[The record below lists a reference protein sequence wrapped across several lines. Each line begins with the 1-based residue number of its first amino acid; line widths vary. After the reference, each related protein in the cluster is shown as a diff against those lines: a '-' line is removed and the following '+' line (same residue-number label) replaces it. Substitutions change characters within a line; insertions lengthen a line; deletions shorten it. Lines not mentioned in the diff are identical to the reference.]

1 MWETGFF
8 PEKKKEVP
16 PGFCPGCSRNL
27 RAGVCLPKVNQEA
40 VLEGI
45 LERIVYFSEEDNY
58 TVAKLRV
65 KGEKELVTVVGN
77 LLAVHPGET
86 LKLQGKWVN
95 NPKFG
100 RQFRAV
106 SCLPVLPATLT
117 GIEKYLGSGLIK
129 GVGPVMARR
138 LTKKFGLQTLEV
150 IENNPDRLNEVEG
163 IGPVRVEWIKKAWA
177 EQKEIKEV
185 ILFLQSHGVSTAY
198 AVKIYKAY
206 GNSAIALLRENPY
219 RLAMDIAGIGF
230 KTADRIAQNLGVP
243 PDSPLRAQAGILYL
257 LWEATEEGH
266 VFLPREELLER
277 AAEILQIG
285 KSHLEEA
292 LVVLAK
298 EEKVVLEEGGRK
310 EEKRGEVYLKPLWAA
325 EEMIARRLHRLSCA
339 PRLPLPVDAEKAIA
353 WVQDT
358 GGLVLA
364 EKQKEA
370 IRQAAAQKVLVITGG
385 PGTGKTTLVKS
396 ILRIMEK
403 KGQRIVLASPTGRA
417 AKRLSEVTGREA
429 KTIHRLLEYKPKEG
443 EFARNEENPLAAD
456 LVIVDETSMVDVL
469 LMNHLLKA
477 IPPQATLILVGDTD
491 QLPSVGP
498 GNVLKDVIGSGTVPV
513 ITLTEIFRQ
522 ARQSMI
528 VVNAH
533 RVNRGEFPLLKN
545 DRGLDFYFIEKG
557 DPEDALQT
565 VKELCAQRIPK
576 RFGFHPVN
584 DIQVLSPLRKGSAG
598 VDRLNTELQALLN
611 PRGLEVVRGGRLF
624 RLGDKVMQ
632 IKNNYEKEV
641 FNGDIGRIAHVN
653 LEEQEILVQYEDRR
667 VSYDYNDLD
676 ELVLAYAISVH
687 KAQGSE
693 YPAVVLPLLKQHFVM
708 LQRNLLYTAITRA
721 KKLLV
726 IVGDKKALAMAV
738 RNARPQKRYT
748 SLQRRL
754 KAEMRSERREA
765 GGGIEN

>member
-1 MWETGFF
+1 MD
-8 PEKKKEVP
+8 
-16 PGFCPGCSRNL
+16 
-27 RAGVCLPKVNQEA
+27 QEA
-40 VLEGI
+40 ALEGI

-129 GVGPVMARR
+129 GIGPVMARR
-138 LTKKFGLQTLEV
+138 LTKKFGLQTLEI

-206 GNSAIALLRENPY
+206 GNNAIALLRENPY
-219 RLAMDIAGIGF
+219 RLAMEITGIGF

-266 VFLPREELLER
+266 VFLPRAELVER
-277 AAEILQIG
+277 AGETLQIG
-285 KSHLEEA
+285 KSYLEDA
-292 LVVLAK
+292 LAVLAK
-298 EEKVVLEEGGRK
+298 EEKVVLEEEGG
-310 EEKRGEVYLKPLWAA
+310 EEERGRRGSGEVYLKPLWTA
-325 EEMIARRLHRLSCA
+325 EEMIARRLHRLFRA
-339 PRLPLPVDAEKAIA
+339 PKPPLAIDTEKAIA
-353 WVQDT
+353 WVQST
-358 GGLVLA
+358 GGIALA

-370 IRQAAAQKVLVITGG
+370 IRKVVEQKVLVITGG

-396 ILRIMEK
+396 ILQIMEM

-429 KTIHRLLEYKPKEG
+429 KTIHRLLEYKPREG

-469 LMNHLLKA
+469 LLNHLLKA
-477 IPPQATLILVGDTD
+477 VPPQATLVLVGDVD
-491 QLPSVGP
+491 QLPSVGA
-498 GNVLKDVIGSGTVPV
+498 GNVLKDVINSGKVAV

-545 DRGLDFYFIEKG
+545 VRGLDFYFIEKE
-557 DPEDALQT
+557 DPEEALQT
-565 VKELCAQRIPK
+565 VKELCARRIPK
-576 RFGFHPVN
+576 GFGFHPVN

-598 VDRLNTELQALLN
+598 VERLNTELQALLN
-611 PRGLEVVRGGRLF
+611 PRGLEVARGGRLF

-641 FNGDIGRIAHVN
+641 FNGDIGRIARID
-653 LEEQEILVQYEDRR
+653 LEEQEIQVQFEDRR
-667 VSYDYNDLD
+667 VSYDYSDLD
-676 ELVLAYAISVH
+676 ELTLAYAVSVH
-687 KAQGSE
+687 KSQGSE
-693 YPAVVLPLLKQHFVM
+693 YPVVVLPLLKQHFVM

-738 RNARPQKRYT
+738 RNARPQERYT
-748 SLQRRL
+748 GLQRRL
-754 KAEMRSERREA
+754 RRCFS
-765 GGGIEN
+765 GGGDG

>member
-1 MWETGFF
+1 M
-8 PEKKKEVP
+8 
-16 PGFCPGCSRNL
+16 
-27 RAGVCLPKVNQEA
+27 PKVDQEA
-40 VLEGI
+40 ALEGI
-45 LERIVYFSEEDNY
+45 LERIVYFNEESNY

-100 RQFRAV
+100 RQFKAD

-129 GVGPVMARR
+129 GIGPVMARR
-138 LTKKFGLQTLEV
+138 LTKKFGLQTLEI

-219 RLAMDIAGIGF
+219 RLAMEISGIGF
-230 KTADRIAQNLGVP
+230 KTADRIARNLGVP

-266 VFLPREELLER
+266 VFLPREELVER
-277 AAEILQIG
+277 AAETLQIG
-285 KSHLEEA
+285 KSYLEDA
-292 LVVLAK
+292 LAVLVE
-298 EEKVVLEEGGRK
+298 EEKVVLEEEGGE
-310 EEKRGEVYLKPLWAA
+310 EEKRGRRGSGEVYLKPLWMA

-339 PRLPLPVDAEKAIA
+339 PRFPLPIDAEKAIA

-358 GGLVLA
+358 GNLALA

-370 IRQAAAQKVLVITGG
+370 IRQAVAQKVLVITGG

-396 ILRIMEK
+396 ILRVMEK

-443 EFARNEENPLAAD
+443 EFARNEESPLAAD

-477 IPPQATLILVGDTD
+477 IPPQATLILAGDVD

-498 GNVLKDVIGSGTVPV
+498 GNVLKDVINSGTVTV

-545 DRGLDFYFIEKG
+545 ERGGDFYFIEKE
-557 DPEDALQT
+557 DPEEALQT
-565 VKELCAQRIPK
+565 VKELCAQRIPGG
-576 RFGFHPVN
+576 FGFHPVN

-598 VDRLNTELQALLN
+598 VERLNAELQALLN
-611 PRGLEVVRGGRLF
+611 PRGPEVARGGRLF

-641 FNGDIGRIAHVN
+641 FNGDIGRIARIN
-653 LEEQEILVQYEDRR
+653 PEEQEIQVQYEDRR
-667 VSYDYNDLD
+667 VSYDYSDLD

-687 KAQGSE
+687 KSQGSE

-738 RNARPQKRYT
+738 RNARPQERYT

-754 KAEMRSERREA
+754 KAQMGSEK
-765 GGGIEN
+765 

>member
-1 MWETGFF
+1 M
-8 PEKKKEVP
+8 
-16 PGFCPGCSRNL
+16 
-27 RAGVCLPKVNQEA
+27 PKVDQETA
-40 VLEGI
+40 LEGI
-45 LERIVYFSEEDNY
+45 LERIVYFSEENNY

-86 LKLQGKWVN
+86 LKLQGKWVH

-100 RQFRAV
+100 RQFRAA

-129 GVGPVMARR
+129 GIGPVMARR
-138 LTKKFGLQTLEV
+138 LTKKFGLQTLEI
-150 IENNPDRLNEVEG
+150 IENEPEKLAAVEG
-163 IGPVRVEWIKKAWA
+163 IGPVRSERIKKAWA

-206 GNSAIALLRENPY
+206 GNNAIALLRENPY
-219 RLAMDIAGIGF
+219 RLAMDITGIGF

-266 VFLPREELLER
+266 VFLPRKELVEG
-277 AAEILQIG
+277 AAETLQIG
-285 KSHLEEA
+285 KSYLEEA
-292 LVVLAK
+292 LAFLER
-298 EEKVVLEEGGRK
+298 EEKVVLEEEQGQQ
-310 EEKRGEVYLKPLWAA
+310 EVYLKPLWTA
-325 EEMIARRLHRLSCA
+325 EEMIARRLYRLFRA
-339 PRLPLPVDAEKAIA
+339 PKPPLAIDPEKAIA
-353 WVQDT
+353 WVQSAS
-358 GGLVLA
+358 GIILA

-370 IRQAAAQKVLVITGG
+370 IRQAVAQKVLVITGG

-429 KTIHRLLEYKPKEG
+429 KTIHRLLEYKPAEG

-498 GNVLKDVIGSGTVPV
+498 GNVLKDLINSGAVAV

-545 DRGLDFYFIEKG
+545 DRGLDFYFIKKE

-576 RFGFHPVN
+576 GFGFHPVN

-598 VDRLNTELQALLN
+598 VERLNTELQALLN
-611 PRGLEVVRGGRLF
+611 PRGQEVARGGRLF

-641 FNGDIGRIAHVN
+641 FNGDIGRIAHVD
-653 LEEQEILVQYEDRR
+653 LEEQEILVQFEDKR
-667 VSYDYNDLD
+667 VSYDYSDLD

-687 KAQGSE
+687 KSQGSE
-693 YPAVVLPLLKQHFVM
+693 YPVVVLPLLKQHFVM

-738 RNARPQKRYT
+738 RNARAQERYT

-754 KAEMRSERREA
+754 RRQMRSELGEVRGE
-765 GGGIEN
+765 IEN

>member
-1 MWETGFF
+1 M
-8 PEKKKEVP
+8 
-16 PGFCPGCSRNL
+16 
-27 RAGVCLPKVNQEA
+27 
-40 VLEGI
+40 EGI

-65 KGEKELVTVVGN
+65 RGEKELVTVVGN

-100 RQFRAV
+100 RQFKAV

-129 GVGPVMARR
+129 GIGPVMARR
-138 LTKKFGLQTLEV
+138 LTKKFGLQTLEI
-150 IENNPDRLNEVEG
+150 IENSPDRLGEVEG

-206 GNSAIALLRENPY
+206 GNNAIALLRENPY
-219 RLAMDIAGIGF
+219 RLAMEITGIGF

-266 VFLPREELLER
+266 VFLPRAELIER
-277 AAEILQIG
+277 ASETLQIG
-285 KSHLEEA
+285 KNYLEDA
-292 LVVLAK
+292 LAVLAK
-298 EEKVVLEEGGRK
+298 EEKVVWEEVEEEEERGKQGRS
-310 EEKRGEVYLKPLWAA
+310 EVYLKPLWTA
-325 EEMIARRLHRLSCA
+325 EEMIARRLHRLSRA
-339 PRLPLPVDAEKAIA
+339 PRPPLPIDAEKAIA

-358 GGLVLA
+358 GGLALA

-370 IRQAAAQKVLVITGG
+370 IRRAAVEKVLVITGG

-443 EFARNEENPLAAD
+443 QFARNEENPLAAD

-477 IPPQATLILVGDTD
+477 VPLPATLILVGDVD

-498 GNVLKDVIGSGTVPV
+498 GNVLKDVINSGAVTV

-545 DRGLDFYFIEKG
+545 ERGRDFYFIEKEN
-557 DPEDALQT
+557 PEDALQT
-565 VKELCAQRIPK
+565 VKELCAQRIP
-576 RFGFHPVN
+576 RGFGFHPVN
-584 DIQVLSPLRKGSAG
+584 DIQVFSPLRKGSAG
-598 VDRLNTELQALLN
+598 VERLNTELQALLN
-611 PRGLEVVRGGRLF
+611 PRGLEVVRGGRLY

-641 FNGDIGRIAHVN
+641 FNGDIGRITRID
-653 LEEQEILVQYEDRR
+653 LEEQEIQVQFEDRR
-667 VSYDYNDLD
+667 VTYDHSDLD
-676 ELVLAYAISVH
+676 ELVPAYAISVH

-738 RNARPQKRYT
+738 RNARPQERYT

-754 KAEMRSERREA
+754 RSWFTNS
-765 GGGIEN
+765 GSG

>member
-1 MWETGFF
+1 M
-8 PEKKKEVP
+8 
-16 PGFCPGCSRNL
+16 
-27 RAGVCLPKVNQEA
+27 NQEA
-40 VLEGI
+40 ALEGI
-45 LERIVYFSEEDNY
+45 LERIVYFSEEHNY

-65 KGEKELVTVVGN
+65 KGEKELITVVGN

-95 NPKFG
+95 NRKFG
-100 RQFRAV
+100 RQFKV
-106 SCLPVLPATLT
+106 ESCLPVLPATLT

-129 GVGPVMARR
+129 GIGPAMARR
-138 LTKKFGLQTLEV
+138 LTKKFGLKTLEV
-150 IENNPDRLNEVEG
+150 IENEPEKLAEVEG
-163 IGPVRVEWIKKAWA
+163 IGPVRSERIKKAW
-177 EQKEIKEV
+177 EGQKEIKEV

-206 GNSAIALLRENPY
+206 GNNAIALLRENPY

-230 KTADRIAQNLGVP
+230 KTADRIAQNLGVKP
-243 PDSPLRAQAGILYL
+243 NSPLRAQAGILYL

-266 VFLPREELLER
+266 VFLPRAELLER
-277 AAEILQIG
+277 GSGTLQIEQ
-285 KSHLEEA
+285 SYLEEA
-292 LVVLAK
+292 LLALER
-298 EEKVVLEEGGRK
+298 EEKVVEEEGEQG
-310 EEKRGEVYLKPLWAA
+310 EKEVYLKPLWTA
-325 EEMIARRLHRLSCA
+325 EEKIAQRLHRLFRA
-339 PRLPLPVDAEKAIA
+339 PKPPLAIDTEKAIA
-353 WVQDT
+353 WVQST
-358 GGLVLA
+358 GGITLA

-370 IRQAAAQKVLVITGG
+370 IRKVVEQKVLVITGG

-396 ILRIMEK
+396 ILQIMEM

-429 KTIHRLLEYKPKEG
+429 KTIHRLLEYKPREG

-469 LMNHLLKA
+469 LLNHLLKA
-477 IPPQATLILVGDTD
+477 VPPQATLVLVGDVD
-491 QLPSVGP
+491 QLPSVGA
-498 GNVLKDVIGSGTVPV
+498 GNVLKDVINSGTVAV

-545 DRGLDFYFIEKG
+545 DRGLDFYFIEKE
-557 DPEDALQT
+557 DPEETLQT
-565 VKELCAQRIPK
+565 VKELCARRIPK
-576 RFGFHPVN
+576 GFGFHPVN

-598 VDRLNTELQALLN
+598 VERLNTELQALLN
-611 PRGLEVVRGGRLF
+611 PRGLEVARGGRLF

-641 FNGDIGRIAHVN
+641 FNGDIGRIAHVD
-653 LEEQEILVQYEDRR
+653 LEEQEILVQFEDRR
-667 VSYDYNDLD
+667 VSYDYSDLD
-676 ELVLAYAISVH
+676 ELTLAYAVSVH
-687 KAQGSE
+687 KSQGSE
-693 YPAVVLPLLKQHFVM
+693 YPVVVLPLLKQHFVM

-726 IVGDKKALAMAV
+726 IVGDKKALAMAA
-738 RNARPQKRYT
+738 RNARPQARYT
-748 SLQRRL
+748 GLQRRL
-754 KAEMRSERREA
+754 RRCFS
-765 GGGIEN
+765 GGGNG